1 MTIPHHASSALNPTM
16 HLNPNLSQSSG
27 PQHFLSSP
35 ALASP
40 TGSAGNSS
48 QRPCELLQQPINSN
62 SNMANNTQCPTV
74 YVTNMGHYM
83 REAENKNI
91 YSR

>member
-1 MTIPHHASSALNPTM
+1 MTIPHHASAINPNQMQINPT
-16 HLNPNLSQSSG
+16 LTQTSG

-40 TGSAGNSS
+40 TGSAGNSA
-48 QRPCELLQQPINSN
+48 QRPCEQQNLSTN
-62 SNMANNTQCPTV
+62 GQCPTV
-74 YVTNMGHYM
+74 FVTNMGHYL
-83 REAENKNI
+83 RESENKD